1 MSNAGVPSLHLRV
14 GDLVEVRSE
23 QEILTTLDEQG
34 TVDGM
39 PFMPEMLEY
48 CGKRLRVE
56 KRANKTCNTISVM
69 ESRRIRDAV
78 HLEQARCTGAAH
90 GGCQALCFLFWKEAW
105 LKRVEDGGAYSQGA
119 QAIGQPRYS
128 SSQQCDLTG
137 LQTLTQRPNPSNG
150 SDILYRC
157 QATDLLKA
165 SEPLPWWDIRQYVRD
180 VWSGNVGVMD
190 LVKVALFRVFQ
201 KTLRITAYRAQIW
214 SYNCF
219 QSWRGGAPYP
229 YHWGTLDKTPHETL
243 GLHPG
248 DLVQVKSYEE
258 ILATLSTKNKNLGLR
273 FDAEMVPYC
282 GSVRRVRARVE
293 RIIDERTG
301 KMITFPRDCLIL
313 DGVICRAQY
322 SERRLFCPRSIYP
335 YWREIWL
342 KRVGE
347 NPQTCANVSALVEEA
362 TRTRK

>member
-1 MSNAGVPSLHLRV
+1 MKNAGIPPLHLRV

-23 QEILTTLDEQG
+23 QEIFATLDEQG

-48 CGKRLRVE
+48 CGKRFRVE
-56 KRANKTCNTISVM
+56 KRADKTCNTITVM
-69 ESRRIRDAV
+69 ESRRIYDAV
-78 HLEQARCTGAAH
+78 HLEGLRCDGNAH
-90 GGCQALCFLFWKEAW
+90 GGCQAQCFLYWKEAW
-105 LKRVEDGGAYSQGA
+105 LIRVKEGKADSSRSPTQYDPAHSSLPCDRSRLNELTRHPGSSNDSG
-119 QAIGQPRYS
+119 IG
-128 SSQQCDLTG
+128 
-137 LQTLTQRPNPSNG
+137 
-150 SDILYRC
+150 YRC

-165 SEPLPWWDIRQYVRD
+165 SESLSWWNIGQYLRDIR
-180 VWSGNVGVMD
+180 SGNVGVINV
-190 LVKVALFRVFQ
+190 VKVALFRMFQ
-201 KTLRITAYRAQIW
+201 KTLRITAYRAQIRA
-214 SYNCF
+214 YNWF

-229 YHWGTLDKTPHETL
+229 YLWGALDKTPRETL
-243 GLHPG
+243 GLQPG
-248 DLVQVKSYEE
+248 ELVQVKSYEE
-258 ILATLSTKNKNLGLR
+258 ILATLSTKNRNLGLR

-342 KRVGE
+342 KRVDE
-347 NPQTCANVSALVEEA
+347 APQSSEDLNASAAV
-362 TRTRK
+362 TQTPK